1 MSLFIQLNPYQ
12 EIDICLKYFTY
23 VSFVAHAH
31 FICLCLLV
39 LLHLLWNHMS
49 NIQIIGFVD
58 LIQIFLRVR

>member
-12 EIDICLKYFTY
+12 EIDIFLKYFTY